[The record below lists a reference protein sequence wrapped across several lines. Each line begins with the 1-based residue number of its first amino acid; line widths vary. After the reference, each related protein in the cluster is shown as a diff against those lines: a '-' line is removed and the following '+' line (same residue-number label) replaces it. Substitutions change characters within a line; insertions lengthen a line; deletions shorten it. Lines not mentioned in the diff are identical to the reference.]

1 MWLLFMHRLM
11 ISNVT
16 LKITAIFSQNRY
28 CYALYSGEFGCL
40 GIFVSSVTSYI
51 VNMGSNG
58 KVIFI
63 L

>member
-1 MWLLFMHRLM
+1 M